1 MINIFL
7 YFVPTWHYILL
18 QLENSNSCIV
28 FFFFV
33 SCHFLL
39 VLMPIDKPIQEKA
52 NFEEQKQR

>member
-1 MINIFL
+1 MAL
-7 YFVPTWHYILL
+7 YSLTTWKF
-18 QLENSNSCIV
+18 QLMYS